1 MNTVYFLVQ
10 QTMFFSIPLLIVAL
24 GGMFSERSG
33 VVNIALEGIMIMG
46 AFSSI
51 LFINIVQS
59 SGAAL
64 PPQLLLL
71 LAVLIAAAVGVL
83 VSIAHAYASIN
94 MKADQVISGT
104 AINMFAPAFA
114 IFAARMIR
122 SVQQIP
128 FSNTFR
134 ITKVP
139 VLGDIPV
146 LGPLLFQNTYITTY
160 LGFAVLA
167 VSAVVLYK
175 TRFGLRLRACGE
187 HPQAADSV
195 GVNVYRMRYA
205 GVAISGALDKIEA
218 IPGCSVSLTQEAFF
232 RQVNDIGIAVIGQTG
247 NLAPAD
253 KKMYALRD
261 VTATVSCIPLIAS
274 SIMSKKLASGADCIL
289 LDVKTGNGAFMKTL
303 EDSIALAKA
312 MVDIGEHNGRRTAAL
327 ITDMDTPL
335 GRNIGNSLEVIEAVE
350 TLRGKGPADLT
361 EVCLSLASGMLWLA
375 GRGGA
380 AACRAMAD
388 DALRSGAA
396 LAKLRAM
403 VAAQGGDPAVID
415 DPSGFP
421 AAAYEHD
428 VVCMQDGWLYAT
440 DTEKIGIAA
449 VLLGA
454 GRETKESVIDPAA
467 GIRLLKK
474 AGDPVKKGDVLA
486 RLYAGDAAKFAAA
499 EEKFHSALT
508 FAARRPQLPALVLA
522 RVDKDGVTR
531 F

>member
-83 VSIAHAYASIN
+83 VSMAHAYASIN

-205 GVAISGALDKIEA
+205 GVAISGALA
-218 IPGCSVSLTQEAFF
+218 GVGGLVFVVPTSTNF
-232 RQVNDIGIAVIGQTG
+232 N
-247 NLAPAD
+247 
-253 KKMYALRD
+253 
-261 VTATVSCIPLIAS
+261 ATVAGYGFL
-274 SIMSKKLASGADCIL
+274 
-289 LDVKTGNGAFMKTL
+289 
-303 EDSIALAKA
+303 ALA
-312 MVDIGEHNGRRTAAL
+312 VL
-327 ITDMDTPL
+327 IF
-335 GRNIGNSLEVIEAVE
+335 
-350 TLRGKGPADLT
+350 
-361 EVCLSLASGMLWLA
+361 
-375 GRGGA
+375 
-380 AACRAMAD
+380 
-388 DALRSGAA
+388 
-396 LAKLRAM
+396 
-403 VAAQGGDPAVID
+403 GDRK
-415 DPSGFP
+415 S
-421 AAAYEHD
+421 
-428 VVCMQDGWLYAT
+428 VV
-440 DTEKIGIAA
+440 
-449 VLLGA
+449 
-454 GRETKESVIDPAA
+454 
-467 GIRLLKK
+467 
-474 AGDPVKKGDVLA
+474 
-486 RLYAGDAAKFAAA
+486 
-499 EEKFHSALT
+499 
-508 FAARRPQLPALVLA
+508 
-522 RVDKDGVTR
+522 
-531 F
+531 